1 MTQFEDV
8 IKQFNKD
15 RQTKE
20 EYLKRLEETYD
31 NQTWKDV
38 IELIE
43 QVKSITLQ
51 DEMIANILSYV
62 EEHNRITFKQ
72 WKVLRVFLKNNNT
85 DKKYKYG
92 K

>member
-43 QVKSITLQ
+43 QVK
-51 DEMIANILSYV
+51 
-62 EEHNRITFKQ
+62 
-72 WKVLRVFLKNNNT
+72 
-85 DKKYKYG
+85 
-92 K
+92 